1 MVNVGIVGC
10 GFIGSELIAQ
20 LHATNS
26 SSKRL
31 KVVAIANI
39 DIMKLSDKNYT
50 PLNLSNW
57 QQDLE
62 KTGTQ
67 PDITALVDYLA
78 GSPDH
83 AVVVDCTASQAIA
96 NMYPSWLQ
104 KGISIVTPNK
114 KAFSGSLS
122 LFKEIQSLSAN
133 YSGKERVPLTYHEST
148 VGAGLPILSTLM
160 DFVNTGDEI
169 VSIEGIF
176 SGTLSYLF
184 NNFSSTSANNA
195 GTFSQIVKTAKDLGY
210 TEPDPRD
217 DLNGMD
223 VARKVK

>member
-39 DIMKLSDKNYT
+39 DIMRLSDKEYT
-50 PLNLSNW
+50 PLDLTNW
-57 QQDLE
+57 EQDLE
-62 KTGTQ
+62 QNGVQ
-67 PDITALVDYLA
+67 PDVAALVEYLS

-104 KGISIVTPNK
+104 KGISVVTPNK
-114 KAFSGSLS
+114 KAFSGPLP

-133 YSGKERVPLTYHEST
+133 YSGKNRVPFTYHEST

-160 DFVNTGDEI
+160 DFVHTGDEI
-169 VSIEGIF
+169 ISIEGIF

-184 NNFSSTSANNA
+184 NNFSSTSAST
-195 GTFSQIVKTAKDLGY
+195 GETFSQIVKTAKDLGY

-223 VARKVK
+223 VARKVN